1 MRVKAGFVVY
11 SPEKESRNIIILD
24 EGELAAVDTSESPR
38 KTIFKMHP
46 GDLVGVSAL
55 LEREPF
61 RYTIEA
67 TQDSNITIVSEECME
82 SELKTIPVWLL
93 AVIKSLSAKT
103 HKLKAALYRPR
114 TQNTLKSLTEYL
126 SHVNAKTEIPLAPL
140 VKEFHWLTKI
150 PDATIQEDLKALA
163 RRKLVSIKESDGKPT
178 IRFANPILL
187 QIFVDY
193 QNAMEI
199 GEEWQPFSLTT
210 QQKWILVKLATLNES
225 EAKEA
230 PAWISFLTEQKVK
243 VDVAEWINMLHY
255 GWFKPEKD
263 NTFVP
268 NTDKITYYIAALR
281 YETNIKGVL

>member
-67 TQDSNITIVSEECME
+67 TQDSTITIVSEECME

-93 AVIKSLSAKT
+93 AVIKSLSTKT
-103 HKLKAALYRPR
+103 HRLKAALYRPR
-114 TQNTLKSLTEYL
+114 TQNTLKSLAEYL
-126 SHVNAKTEIPLAPL
+126 CHVTAKSDIPLANIIR
-140 VKEFHWLTKI
+140 EFHWLTKI
-150 PDATIQEDLKALA
+150 PEATIQEDIKALA
-163 RRKLVSIKESDGKPT
+163 RRKLASLKECDGT
-178 IRFANPILL
+178 NSLRIANPILL
-187 QIFVDY
+187 NIFVDY
-193 QNAMEI
+193 QNALEN
-199 GEEWQPFSLTT
+199 GETWHPFSLTN
-210 QQKWILVKLATLNES
+210 QQKWLLVKLATLDAHEV
-225 EAKEA
+225 KEA

-243 VDVAEWINMLHY
+243 VDVAEWINMLHF
-255 GWFKPEKD
+255 GWFKETSGNAFAPD
-263 NTFVP
+263 
-268 NTDKITYYIAALR
+268 TDKIMYYIAALR